1 MDASMDAQ
9 WTPGRRGHFVNFRK
23 RNTLYILRPLRCHSN
38 DFTRLPGVHWASI
51 EASIGRPLGV
61 HWASIA
67 IGALEHVRCM
77 TNYALTIL
85 SNNLVCADISGLK
98 ALKMVV
104 DMALTI
110 LSNNLVCTGPCE
122 QIHSSLDLQDNLL
135 MAFTFEA
142 FKHCLLAWLYN
153 SVCYSILDCG
163 ANVINVMNSKRAQ

>member
-9 WTPGRRGHFVNFRK
+9 WTPGRRGHFLNFRN

-85 SNNLVCADISGLK
+85 SNSLVCAHISGLK

-104 DMALTI
+104 DMALAI
-110 LSNNLVCTGPCE
+110 LSNNLVCTG
-122 QIHSSLDLQDNLL
+122 
-135 MAFTFEA
+135 A